1 MPPSFAL
8 DEQPSMHFSAAP
20 ATDRTTAPPLD
31 EVIGAYRLRFAT
43 TAKDVLLCQRLRF
56 AIFNVELHEGLAE
69 SHLTGLDQ
77 DPYDAQCDHLM
88 VEEAETGRLIGTYRM
103 QTFVRANLGLGY
115 YTQNEFELAVV
126 PASLLDESVELGR
139 ACIEAP
145 HRNRRVLFL
154 LWRGLAAYSRWNDKR
169 WMLGCSSLPTT
180 SVEDAFRAYDHLERE
195 GFVRPDLLVPV
206 KPRYH
211 CELVPYRLFQGAYE
225 LPPLFDAYLRH
236 GARVCSPPALDLEFR
251 TVDFMMLIDIQDVRP
266 RFMSALVAGLP
277 F

>member
-1 MPPSFAL
+1 
-8 DEQPSMHFSAAP
+8 
-20 ATDRTTAPPLD
+20 
-31 EVIGAYRLRFAT
+31 
-43 TAKDVLLCQRLRF
+43 
-56 AIFNVELHEGLAE
+56 
-69 SHLTGLDQ
+69 
-77 DPYDAQCDHLM
+77 
-88 VEEAETGRLIGTYRM
+88 M

-126 PASLLDESVELGR
+126 PADVLDASIELGR
-139 ACIEAP
+139 AFIEAP

-180 SVEDAFRAYDHLERE
+180 SVEDAYRAYDHMERE
-195 GFVRPDLLVPV
+195 GFLRKDLLVPV
-206 KPRYH
+206 KPEYH
-211 CELVPYRLFQGAYE
+211 CELIPYRLFLGSYE

-251 TVDFMMLIDIQDVRP
+251 TVDFMMLIDIEDVRP
-266 RFMSALVAGLP
+266 RFFSALLAGLP

>member
-1 MPPSFAL
+1 MLSSFAP
-8 DEQPSMHFSAAP
+8 DETTPTSFLNMP
-20 ATDRTTAPPLD
+20 ATRRTTTPPLD
-31 EVIGAYRLRFAT
+31 EVIGAYRLRFASS
-43 TAKDVLLCQRLRF
+43 ASDLEQCQALRF
-56 AIFNVELHEGLAE
+56 RVFNIELQEGLVA

-88 VEEAETGRLIGTYRM
+88 VEEAESGRIIGTYRM
-103 QTFVRANLGLGY
+103 QCFEDAMAGRGY

-126 PASLLDESVELGR
+126 PADILDASIELGR
-139 ACIEAP
+139 ACIEEP

-180 SVEDAFRAYDHLERE
+180 SVEDAFRAYDHMERE
-195 GFVRPDLLVPV
+195 GFLRKDLLVPV
-206 KPRYH
+206 KPEYH
-211 CELVPYRLFQGAYE
+211 CELIPYRLFLGRYE

-251 TVDFMMLIDIQDVRP
+251 TVDFMMLIDIEDVRP
-266 RFMSALVAGLP
+266 RFFSALVAGLP